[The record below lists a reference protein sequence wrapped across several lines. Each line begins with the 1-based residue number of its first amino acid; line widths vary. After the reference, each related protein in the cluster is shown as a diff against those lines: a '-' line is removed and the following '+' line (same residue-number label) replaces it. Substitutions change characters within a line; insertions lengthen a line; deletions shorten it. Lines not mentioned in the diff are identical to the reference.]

1 MASTV
6 TRWSAVLAL
15 LLAPAWAQDGTAKD
29 PPAPDK
35 QASAD
40 APAKPDQTP
49 AQADAPNEGVPK
61 EEVRVLQPQDVAA
74 ELLRLKSKAD
84 IKAEVT
90 IVPLHGRAVVVK
102 GVIRNGK
109 LIERFDARRFT
120 SLKNIDKHDSGVRLW
135 WVNNTAGWIF
145 LRYAQI
151 QTIALTG
158 KLTAEERRKIMEALN
173 AKKNKDGDKPK
184 TADGALPEPELEK
197 LTQREL
203 EAYLLSH
210 YPAEAGWTQVKLREL
225 KRKQIIENQTLG
237 REEAIFVQYFHAL
250 IKGRLRE
257 LKRNKKKVEFEPG
270 SESKSESESRRS
282 EDDDPETDEDEE

>member
-6 TRWSAVLAL
+6 TRWSLALAL
-15 LLAPAWAQDGTAKD
+15 LLALAWAQDAPDKA
-29 PPAPDK
+29 APDK
-35 QASAD
+35 QPSAGA
-40 APAKPDQTP
+40 APKSDQDEAEPGAT
-49 AQADAPNEGVPK
+49 PK

-90 IVPLHGRAVVVK
+90 VVPLHGRAVVVK
-102 GVIRNGK
+102 GVVRNGK
-109 LIERFDARRFT
+109 LIEMFQGRRFT
-120 SLKNIDKHDSGVRLW
+120 SLKNIDNSQSGVRLW
-135 WVNNTAGWIF
+135 WVNHTAGWIF

-158 KLTAEERRKIMEALN
+158 KLTAEERRKIMEALK
-173 AKKNKDGDKPK
+173 AKKNAEKRPK

-210 YPAEAGWTQVKLREL
+210 YPAEAGWNHARLREL

-237 REEAIFVQYFHAL
+237 REGAIFVQYFHAL

-257 LKRNKKKVEFEPG
+257 LKRSKKKVEFEPG
-270 SESKSESESRRS
+270 SETKGESESRDARPGPDD
-282 EDDDPETDEDEE
+282 EDDEE

>member
-6 TRWSAVLAL
+6 TRWSVVLAL
-15 LLAPAWAQDGTAKD
+15 LWAPAWAQDGPATNQ
-29 PPAPDK
+29 PAPDK
-35 QASAD
+35 QASAGADRTQPD
-40 APAKPDQTP
+40 ATDQ
-49 AQADAPNEGVPK
+49 DVPK

-90 IVPLHGRAVVVK
+90 VIPLHGRAVVVK

-109 LIERFDARRFT
+109 LIERFNARRFLT
-120 SLKNIDKHDSGVRLW
+120 LKNIDNPASGVRLW

-158 KLTAEERRKIMEALN
+158 KLTAEERRKIMEALK
-173 AKKNKDGDKPK
+173 AKKSQDGEKPK

-197 LTQREL
+197 LTPREL

-210 YPAEAGWTQVKLREL
+210 YPAEAGWNQARLREL

-250 IKGRLRE
+250 IKARLRE
-257 LKRNKKKVEFEPG
+257 LKRSRKKVEFEPG
-270 SESKSESESRRS
+270 SEEKHEPGSVGP
-282 EDDDPETDEDEE
+282 EDDGPEPEDQEE

>member
-6 TRWSAVLAL
+6 TRWSTALVL
-15 LLAPAWAQDGTAKD
+15 LLAPAWAQDGSAQD
-29 PPAPDK
+29 QPAPDK

-40 APAKPDQTP
+40 AAPKSDRTP
-49 AQADAPNEGVPK
+49 AQPGTPK
-61 EEVRVLQPQDVAA
+61 EEIRVLQPQDVAA

-90 IVPLHGRAVVVK
+90 IVPLHGRAVIVK
-102 GVIRNGK
+102 GIIRNGK
-109 LIERFDARRFT
+109 LIERFDSRRFI
-120 SLKNIDKHDSGVRLW
+120 SPKNIDENDSGVRLW

-151 QTIALTG
+151 KTIALTG
-158 KLTAEERRKIMEALN
+158 KLTAEERRKIMEALK
-173 AKKNKDGDKPK
+173 ARKNQDGDKPK
-184 TADGALPEPELEK
+184 TADGALPEPEIEK
-197 LTQREL
+197 LTPREL

-210 YPAEAGWTQVKLREL
+210 YPAEGGWTHKKLREL

-257 LKRNKKKVEFEPG
+257 LKRSKRKVEFEPG
-270 SESKSESESRRS
+270 SENKRESESGRS
-282 EDDDPETDEDEE
+282 GDDGPDSNDDGE

>member
-6 TRWSAVLAL
+6 TRWSAALAL
-15 LLAPAWAQDGTAKD
+15 LLAPAWAQDGLAQD
-29 PPAPDK
+29 QPAPDK
-35 QASAD
+35 QASAE
-40 APAKPDQTP
+40 AASKSDQTP
-49 AQADAPNEGVPK
+49 AQPGAPKEGVAK
-61 EEVRVLQPQDVAA
+61 GEVRVLQPQDVAA

-109 LIERFDARRFT
+109 LIERFDGRRFV
-120 SLKNIDKHDSGVRLW
+120 SLKNIDANDSGVRMW
-135 WVNNTAGWIF
+135 WVDNTAGWIL
-145 LRYAQI
+145 LRYARI
-151 QTIALTG
+151 RTISLTG
-158 KLTAEERRKIMEALN
+158 KLTAEERRKIMAALK
-173 AKKNKDGDKPK
+173 AKKNNDGDKPK

-210 YPAEAGWTQVKLREL
+210 YPAEGGWTQKKLREL
-225 KRKQIIENQTLG
+225 KRKQIIDNQTLG

-257 LKRNKKKVEFEPG
+257 LKRSKRKVEFEPG
-270 SESKSESESRRS
+270 SERKRKSGS
-282 EDDDPETDEDEE
+282 EDDGPESDDRDE